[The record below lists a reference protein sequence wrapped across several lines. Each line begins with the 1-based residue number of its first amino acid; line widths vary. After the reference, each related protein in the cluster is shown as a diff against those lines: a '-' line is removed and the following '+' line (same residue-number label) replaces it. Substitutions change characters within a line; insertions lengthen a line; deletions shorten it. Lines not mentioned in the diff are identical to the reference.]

1 MNGTN
6 AYVLARKFVEN
17 TAIGLGAV
25 RGKNCNISS
34 IVEEDDKSILTF
46 RWTGDDGTI
55 QSSTMTVKNGVSIID
70 VSIDETTN
78 ILTCTFS
85 DGTTQEAGK
94 VNVTTTANKIEYT
107 TTKDSSVDNVKEALD
122 KLFAK
127 GLVDYEYTTA
137 KDTSV
142 TNVKQALDKAMDIN
156 VDTLEYENN
165 VDATIDNVRGAL
177 DKLMTKTDSEL
188 ESPLT
193 PNVQMGT
200 LKSSYP
206 KGTPLEEIIRD
217 MLTEKIAPKVTLSIS
232 PSKTLYD
239 IVTEKISSLTIN
251 ATVTKQTYDVA
262 KITYYIN
269 DAIIKENTSNVT
281 NGGSFPYIYKTEIND
296 AVIIKIVVT
305 DKEGLSSSV
314 TKKIEFVP
322 NSYYGIL
329 DASVGEPTEAIIKT
343 LNKTLKTTKAFTYK
357 GITTDWGKV
366 CYCYPKSFGELTS
379 IKDPVNSLNYT
390 SEFFKVTV
398 NVDGH
403 DMLCYVKLEPSSAD
417 NVTLSFA

>member
-1 MNGTN
+1 MN
-6 AYVLARKFVEN
+6 YISKDFLEN
-17 TAIGLGAV
+17 TLKDYSQV
-25 RGKNCNISS
+25 
-34 IVEEDDKSILTF
+34 
-46 RWTGDDGTI
+46 
-55 QSSTMTVKNGVSIID
+55 VKNTFAKKVD
-70 VSIDETTN
+70 VIPE
-78 ILTCTFS
+78 
-85 DGTTQEAGK
+85 
-94 VNVTTTANKIEYT
+94 KIEYEHN
-107 TTKDSSVDNVKEALD
+107 SNASISNVKGALD
-122 KLFAK
+122 VLLAK
-127 GLVDYEYTTA
+127 EIDDYEYTNANDASITNA
-137 KDTSV
+137 KE
-142 TNVKQALDKAMDIN
+142 ALDKAMDIN

-165 VDATIDNVRGAL
+165 VDTTIDNVRGAL

-188 ESPLT
+188 EAPLT

-239 IVTEKISSLTIN
+239 IVTESISSLTIN

-269 DAIIKENTSNVT
+269 DVIVKENSTNVA
-281 NGGSFPYIYKTEIND
+281 NGGSFPYIYNTEIND
-296 AVIIKIVVT
+296 TVIIKVVVE
-305 DKEGLSSSV
+305 DKEVLKTTVSK
-314 TKKIEFVP
+314 TITFVP

-343 LNKTLKTTKAFTYK
+343 LNKTLKTTKAFTYE

>member
-55 QSSTMTVKNGVSIID
+55 QSSTMTVKNGISITD

-107 TTKDSSVDNVKEALD
+107 TTKDASI
-122 KLFAK
+122 
-127 GLVDYEYTTA
+127 
-137 KDTSV
+137 
-142 TNVKQALDKAMDIN
+142 TNVKGALDKAMDIN

-165 VDATIDNVRGAL
+165 VDATINNVKGAL

-188 ESPLT
+188 EAPLT

-217 MLTEKIAPKVTLSIS
+217 MLTEKIPAKATLSLS
-232 PSKTLYD
+232 PSKMLYD
-239 IVTEKISSLTIN
+239 IVTESISSLTIN

-269 DAIIKENTSNVT
+269 DVVVKENSTNVA
-281 NGGSFPYIYKTEIND
+281 NGGSFPYIYNTEIND
-296 AVIIKIVVT
+296 TVVIKVIVE
-305 DKEGLSSSV
+305 DKEGLKTTV
-314 TKKIEFVP
+314 TKTITFVP

-343 LNKTLKTTKAFTYK
+343 LNKTLKTTKAFTYE

-390 SEFFKVTV
+390 SEFFKVTI